1 MEIALTSA
9 AGFTSAFAASGFVS
23 AGFTSD
29 LVAIGLASTGFFSSF
44 ATYFSFLSFLGDD
57 DLSSALVSVFFSSS
71 FFGLAA
77 AEILFLATS
86 PSGSGQVS
94 THLGPGCFEP
104 CMAPFLILSS
114 PHKSGSPYV

>member
-1 MEIALTSA
+1 MVASGLTSA
-9 AGFTSAFAASGFVS
+9 GFAPDLAS
-23 AGFTSD
+23 
-29 LVAIGLASTGFFSSF
+29 IGLVSTGFLSSF
-44 ATYFSFLSFLGDD
+44 GTYFSFLSFLGDD
-57 DLSSALVSVFFSSS
+57 DLSSALVSVFFTSS

-77 AEILFLATS
+77 AEILFLTTS

-114 PHKSGSPYV
+114 PHKRGSPYV